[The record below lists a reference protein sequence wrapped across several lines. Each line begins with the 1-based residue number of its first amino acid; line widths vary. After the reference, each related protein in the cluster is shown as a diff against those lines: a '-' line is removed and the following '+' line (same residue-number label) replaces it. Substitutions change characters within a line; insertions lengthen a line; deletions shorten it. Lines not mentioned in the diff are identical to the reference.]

1 MTDLIE
7 NLDAELQG
15 TKSFVENEL
24 IGLNETLQESI
35 IALNQ
40 YHTTTATTTS
50 TTTITTPSNC
60 PASKEF
66 KLIDG
71 KCYAFENVKRNFDD
85 AQARCGQ
92 IFGSNIGGKIFE
104 PHSDQVMLEVLK
116 YAKGIWEP
124 ISPQIWVGITDKT
137 SEGKF
142 VYYSNGQSHTLPW
155 GFASTNDSNKNC
167 VLVHWGYSQSTHGYY
182 KKLYQYSCS
191 SANPVA
197 ICEWVF

>member
-7 NLDAELQG
+7 
-15 TKSFVENEL
+15 TL

-35 IALNQ
+35 IGLNQ
-40 YHTTTATTTS
+40 YHTTTATTT
-50 TTTITTPSNC
+50 TPTTITTPSNC

-85 AQARCGQ
+85 TQARCSQ

-104 PHSDQVMLEVLK
+104 PQSDQVIQEVLK
-116 YAKGIWEP
+116 YAKDIWTP
-124 ISPQIWVGITDKT
+124 ANPYIWVGITDKT
-137 SEGKF
+137 SEGTF

-155 GFASTNDSNKNC
+155 GFASSNDSTKNC
-167 VLVHWGYSQSTHGYY
+167 LLVSCMQSTHSFY
-182 KKLYQYSCS
+182 KKLYQYKCS
-191 SANPVA
+191 NITPVA
-197 ICEWVF
+197 ICEWVI